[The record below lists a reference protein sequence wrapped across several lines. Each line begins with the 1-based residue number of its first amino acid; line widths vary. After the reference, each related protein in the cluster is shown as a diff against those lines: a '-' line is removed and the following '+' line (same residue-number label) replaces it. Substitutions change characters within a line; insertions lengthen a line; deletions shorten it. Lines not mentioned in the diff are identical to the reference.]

1 MRQDYYNADLT
12 ASGNCK
18 MSKKERNE
26 ILEVLLKEAEAG
38 NTVMN
43 FADMSKVCGRNHVPA
58 EDVKAIARQFIAKCP
73 DYDAVIPMAVDEN
86 GQPLKSQASLFCTL
100 IFIDRN
106 SRR

>member
-1 MRQDYYNADLT
+1 MRQDYFNAELS

-18 MSKKERNE
+18 MSKKERSE
-26 ILEVLLKEAEAG
+26 ILDVLLKEAEAG
-38 NTVMN
+38 NTVMR
-43 FADMSKVCGRNHVPA
+43 FSDMCGRNHIPA

-73 DYDAVIPMAVDEN
+73 DYDAVRPMEVDEN
-86 GQPLKSQASLFCTL
+86 GEPIKSQASLFCTL